1 MAFQEYNISRS
12 VEDGDQLG
20 SVMYFL
26 GVFAGHWLP
35 GNERSQFSCC
45 YDFRPGGMTRYY
57 LQVHFRCFTHVDSL
71 DWVKGTDGLRCLRK
85 HFEIASDDPGVT
97 SYIFQER
104 RISIFGILSTGTPI
118 VGEPAGSLFYR
129 VLVLAESG
137 MDLFS
142 NVLPSGFG
150 GCEGLE
156 GTIAFQIAVLEAIAP
171 WEAEWNSVLDKIDIR
186 LQFSLETHLR
196 PEEIR
201 KWMFDDHFE
210 RSELYFTIL
219 QVLRVFGEYIRTLS
233 LDLHYLDE
241 VFSPNGPSDFP
252 LKDMRPDELR
262 VMRENWKTVMEAHQ
276 KAEKRLLGRLSDKT
290 EEVKSL
296 RDGV

>member
-1 MAFQEYNISRS
+1 MC
-12 VEDGDQLG
+12 
-20 SVMYFL
+20 FL

-35 GNERSQFSCC
+35 GNERSRFSCC
-45 YDFRPGGMTRYY
+45 LKLRLEGMSRYY
-57 LQVHFRCFTHVDSL
+57 LQAHFRYFTHVNSL
-71 DWVKGTDGLRCLRK
+71 DWIPGTDGLRCPRQ
-85 HFEIASDDPGVT
+85 HCQITSDNPGVA
-97 SYIFQER
+97 SYFRER
-104 RISIFGILSTGTPI
+104 RISIFGILSTGDSAIDGQAVP
-118 VGEPAGSLFYR
+118 VFYR
-129 VLVLAESG
+129 VLVLDESDTG
-137 MDLFS
+137 FFL
-142 NVLPSGFG
+142 NRRPSGFG

-156 GTIAFQIAVLEAIAP
+156 GTIAFHIAVLDTIGF
-171 WEAEWNSVLDKIDIR
+171 WETEWNNVLDQIDNCLR
-186 LQFSLETHLR
+186 FSLETHLQ

-219 QVLRVFGEYIRTLS
+219 QILRVFGEYIRTLS

-241 VFSPNGPSDFP
+241 VFCPEGPSDFP

-262 VMRENWKTVMEAHQ
+262 IMRENWEKVIKVHE
-276 KAEKRLLGRLSDKT
+276 KAEKRLLSRLSDKT